1 MYESLIKAVKSRVDI
16 IDVARTYGIEVNK
29 NNKALCCFH
38 KEKTPS
44 LSFHKE
50 KQIYKCFSC
59 GKGGDVISLVSE
71 LLNIN
76 ALEASKSINNTLGL
90 GLDAERPASYLEINK
105 YKQKRKTEEMFKQWE
120 NKTFQLLC
128 DYLHLLWRW
137 EEEYAPKN
145 PEEDISDLYVEA
157 MHNKDYID
165 SLIDEI
171 FINGSNED
179 KIWFWKYEKK
189 VVKRIE
195 SRVRT
200 FRSTNG

>member
-1 MYESLIKAVKSRVDI
+1 MYDSLIKQVKASVDI
-16 IDVARTYGIEVNK
+16 IDVAKKYGINVNR

-59 GKGGDVISLVSE
+59 GKGGDAISLVSE

-76 ALEASKSINNTLGL
+76 ALEAAKSINRTLGL
-90 GLDAERPASYLEINK
+90 GIDPNQKSTHLEINK
-105 YKQKRKTEEMFKQWE
+105 YKDRRKTEEMFKQWE

-128 DYLHLLWRW
+128 DYLHLLQDWKRLQD
-137 EEEYAPKN
+137 
-145 PEEDISDLYVEA
+145 PESELYVEA
-157 MHNKDYID
+157 CHQLDYIEYV
-165 SLIDEI
+165 IDEI
-171 FINGSNED
+171 FIYGKNED

-189 VVKRIE
+189 VVRKIE

-200 FRSTNG
+200 FRTTNR